1 MQILRKAYM
10 SPYRYGSEIR
20 ASLGEFGTGG
30 SLVAV
35 MAHKQT
41 QISKDDWTLAV
52 FLPYQNMTNRFTQFT
67 ASELCEI
74 IASIALRTAD
84 CGKRLGIKDNPQP
97 QPNWKQYLEEVY
109 ALTILAAEAQKELNT
124 RPESKEL
131 VDIPF

>member
-1 MQILRKAYM
+1 M
-10 SPYRYGSEIR
+10 SYVIRDAVIRYGSEIR
-20 ASLGEFGTGG
+20 AYLGKFGTGG

-35 MAHKQT
+35 ITPKQT
-41 QISKDDWTLAV
+41 QISKDDWTLTV

-67 ASELCEI
+67 AFELREI
-74 IASIALRTAD
+74 ITGIALRTD
-84 CGKRLGIKDNPQP
+84 YCGKRLGIKDNSEP

-131 VDIPF
+131 DDIPF